1 MVTHTISVLKDQKL
15 LDEFKSILGNLNAT
29 DEQCLRAKQIMD
41 EAGSIEYNLN
51 LAKQKVANAIEK
63 ISFLPESEDKEFM
76 IALAKYTIDRD
87 V

>member
-1 MVTHTISVLKDQKL
+1 
-15 LDEFKSILGNLNAT
+15 
-29 DEQCLRAKQIMD
+29 MD

-76 IALAKYTIDRD
+76 IALAKYAIDRD